1 MDLLIPAAGYA
12 SRMNNIPK
20 FLLPVG
26 KKGEN
31 LLATQIANAVEWYDT
46 ILIGVKEDLITL
58 MNERLFDGRVQ
69 IVPMT
74 TKTMSETILKLA
86 SKSTSDKL
94 ALIMPDTF
102 FEGENPHKFLSTANS
117 DLNIALWLIREKQRG
132 KLGQIEISEN
142 EVVRCIDKDP
152 SCKLPYAWGALS
164 FNRKF
169 LDLINE
175 EMPHVG
181 YGISP
186 AILSGLSIS
195 HSIVD
200 GNYFDCGT
208 PDEYYELVNLLSSS
222 NVE

>member
-1 MDLLIPAAGYA
+1 MDLLIPAAGFA
-12 SRMNNIPK
+12 TRMNNIPK

-26 KKGEN
+26 RKGES
-31 LLATQIANAVEWYDT
+31 LLATQVANAAEWYDT
-46 ILIGVKEDLITL
+46 ILIGVKEDLIPL
-58 MNERLFDGRVQ
+58 MNEQLFDRRVQ
-69 IVPMT
+69 IVPIS

-86 SKSTSDKL
+86 FKSTSDKL
-94 ALIMPDTF
+94 TLIMPDTF
-102 FEGENPHKFLSTANS
+102 FKGENPHQFLSTANS
-117 DLNIALWLIREKQRG
+117 DLNIALWLIGEKQKG

-142 EVVRCIDKDP
+142 KVVRSIDKDP
-152 SCKLPYAWGALS
+152 TCELPYAWGALS

-195 HSIVD
+195 HSVID

-208 PDEYYELVNLLSSS
+208 PDEYYELVRLLSSS
-222 NVE
+222 DVE